1 MAGTGDV
8 VIVSNRGPVS
18 FHRNP
23 DGDVVARRGAGGLV
37 SGLGP
42 VVADTGVLWVAAAM
56 TDTDRDVAAEGVTEV
71 EGFRI
76 RLVRVDA
83 TTYREAYDVVCN
95 ANLWFVHHGLF
106 DDAHHQGDDDSFARA
121 WSSYRTF
128 NAAMADAVAADAPQ
142 GAVVLVQDYHLTLV
156 AQFLA
161 DRRPDL
167 GCVHFSHTPFTG
179 PHGLRHLPDDAAD
192 EMLRGLAAHVACGFH
207 TRRWA
212 EQFEACC
219 ADRGVRPP
227 TTFVAPLGPDP
238 DELRTTAHSAAVI
251 EASRTVAAI
260 AGDRQLIVRVD
271 RIEPSKNIV
280 RGFEAFDRLLG
291 EYPQWRG
298 QVTFAAFVYPS
309 RETLPEYVTYR
320 HEVEAAVAAINDRW
334 GTDGWVPVVAN
345 LSDDYPTSVAA
356 LGAYDVLLVNPVRDG
371 LNLVAK
377 EGPLLNGHDG
387 VLVLSSEAGA
397 ADELG
402 DAALVVN
409 PFDLA
414 ATAEALHRA
423 LTMGNPERAE
433 RATALRSLAAAHSP
447 HTWFDAQVAAAEPNG
462 P

>member
-56 TDTDRDVAAEGVTEV
+56 TDTDRDVATNGVVDV

-76 RLVRVDA
+76 RLVSVDA

-106 DDAHHQGDDDSFARA
+106 DDSHHQVDDDSFARA

-128 NAAMADAVAADAPQ
+128 NAAMADAVAADAPR

-156 AQFLA
+156 ALYLA

-167 GCVHFSHTPFTG
+167 RCVHFSHTPFTG

-212 EQFEACC
+212 DRFEACC

-238 DELRTTAHSAAVI
+238 DELRTTAHSAAVT
-251 EASRTVAAI
+251 EAARTVAAI

-377 EGPLLNGHDG
+377 EGPLVNTHHG
-387 VLVLSSEAGA
+387 VLVLSREAGA

-402 DAALVVN
+402 EAAIVVD
-409 PFDLA
+409 PVDVA
-414 ATAEALHRA
+414 ATAAALHDA
-423 LTMGNPERAE
+423 LVMDPHQRTERAE
-433 RATALRSLAAAHSP
+433 RLRVLAGTHTP
-447 HTWFDAQVAAAEPNG
+447 RTWFDAQLTAAEIGN
-462 P
+462 